1 MKRVRLKA
9 MHATEINLSSSW
21 HVCFGEKWKEDGN
34 YQTNT
39 GLDPKVQHKC
49 IKCAAANG
57 CNNNTEIHLS

>member
-34 YQTNT
+34 YQTILGWIPRFSINASSVPLRMDVT
-39 GLDPKVQHKC
+39 TILKS
-49 IKCAAANG
+49 
-57 CNNNTEIHLS
+57 T